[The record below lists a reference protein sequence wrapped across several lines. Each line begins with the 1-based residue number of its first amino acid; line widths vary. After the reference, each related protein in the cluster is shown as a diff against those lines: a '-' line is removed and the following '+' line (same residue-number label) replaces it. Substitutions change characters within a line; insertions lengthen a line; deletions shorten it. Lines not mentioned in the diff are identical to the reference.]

1 MRGWTPRKSE
11 STSVGTSQSDM
22 EERLPLSRWPPP
34 LHRRQ
39 QGRIPS
45 WTAAAGS
52 FPPALRAGGAL
63 PTSHPEQ
70 LSPGCPVHEPEGPE
84 PLAAPLPQSA
94 ITPTGA
100 AVAPAP
106 SLPPVRTG
114 PSPPPP
120 PTPYSLWIAALL
132 GVLPPAPQEGAE
144 PPLLPTRDAAGSE
157 RAAGLPTP
165 ELTASPSALQP
176 VHRQRRPQ
184 SRLGIPS
191 HWLCRLQLA
200 QLPSGMRAVALK
212 KVPSLPRRSQPVHP
226 ALLPSGYKGTQT
238 GTAAST
244 NSLSLSRGAPSQ
256 LGTGPNVPP
265 TLKINILR
273 ESAPS
278 LPCLG
283 APCVSRSHSR
293 GRRSGVPRG

>member
-34 LHRRQ
+34 LHRHQ

-114 PSPPPP
+114 PSPPQPRTACGSP
-120 PTPYSLWIAALL
+120 LCWVSYPLHHRRGQSRLCCPQGMQPGPSGRLAS
-132 GVLPPAPQEGAE
+132 PRRSSQPAPQPCSRFIGSGARRAGWGS
-144 PPLLPTRDAAGSE
+144 PPTGS
-157 RAAGLPTP
+157 
-165 ELTASPSALQP
+165 
-176 VHRQRRPQ
+176 
-184 SRLGIPS
+184 
-191 HWLCRLQLA
+191 
-200 QLPSGMRAVALK
+200 
-212 KVPSLPRRSQPVHP
+212 
-226 ALLPSGYKGTQT
+226 
-238 GTAAST
+238 AAS
-244 NSLSLSRGAPSQ
+244 SWPSSH
-256 LGTGPNVPP
+256 LGCE
-265 TLKINILR
+265 LW
-273 ESAPS
+273 
-278 LPCLG
+278 
-283 APCVSRSHSR
+283 H
-293 GRRSGVPRG
+293 